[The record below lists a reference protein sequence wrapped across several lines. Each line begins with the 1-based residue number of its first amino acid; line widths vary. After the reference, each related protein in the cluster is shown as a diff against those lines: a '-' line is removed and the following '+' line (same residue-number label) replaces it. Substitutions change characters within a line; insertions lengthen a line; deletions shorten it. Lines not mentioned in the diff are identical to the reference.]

1 MIKVYASGAARS
13 QRVKWA
19 CEEVGAPYE
28 VVELDWPPMANPGY
42 LEINPAGTVP
52 AIVDGDVTLTE
63 SLAICEYV
71 SRTYGEAR
79 LVVEPGAAGYW
90 EYLELA
96 QFGEGTLQPTLAWA
110 RRFGPYS
117 TEIADHAREA
127 WVTRLAFLERALA
140 DGREFATAGR
150 LTVADITIGFTL
162 SAASHIGRMGELLP
176 PVVADYRDRLRA
188 RPAYRRAYGL
198 A

>member
-19 CEEVGAPYE
+19 CEEVGAAYE
-28 VVELDWPPMANPGY
+28 VVELDWPPARNPGY

-71 SRTYGEAR
+71 SRTYGGGG
-79 LVVEPGAAGYW
+79 LIVEPGQPGYY

-96 QFGEGTLQPTLAWA
+96 QFGEGTLQPALAWA

-117 TEIADHAREA
+117 PEIADHAREA
-127 WVTRLAFLERALA
+127 WVTRLDLIEQRLG
-140 DGREFATAGR
+140 DGREFITAGR
-150 LTVADITIGFTL
+150 LTVADIGIGFTL
-162 SAASHIGRMGELLP
+162 SMASFVGKLGDLVPPTVAA
-176 PVVADYRDRLRA
+176 YRDRLKA
-188 RPAYRRAYGL
+188 RPAYRRAYNL

>member
-1 MIKVYASGAARS
+1 MLKIYASGAARS

-28 VVELDWPPMANPGY
+28 VVELEWPPARNPGY

-71 SRTYGEAR
+71 SRTYGDGG
-79 LVVEPGAAGYW
+79 LIVEPGRPGYY

-96 QFGEGTLQPTLAWA
+96 LFGEGTLQPALAWA

-117 TEIADHAREA
+117 KEIADHAREA
-127 WVTRLAFLERALA
+127 WVTRLDFIEQALD
-140 DGREFATAGR
+140 DGREFITAGR
-150 LTVADITIGFTL
+150 LTVADISIGFTL
-162 SAASHIGRMGELLP
+162 SLASHIGRMGDLVP
-176 PVVADYRDRLRA
+176 PTVSAYRDRLQA
-188 RPAYRRAYGL
+188 RPAYRRAYAL

>member
-28 VVELDWPPMANPGY
+28 VVELTWPPMANPGY

-52 AIVDGDVTLTE
+52 AIVDGKVTLTE

-71 SRTYGEAR
+71 SRTYGGGQ
-79 LVVEPGAAGYW
+79 LVVEPTDAGYW

-96 QFGEGTLQPTLAWA
+96 QFGEGTLQPALAWA

-117 TEIADHAREA
+117 KEIADHAREA
-127 WVTRLAFLERALA
+127 WVTRLGFLEQRLE
-140 DGREFATAGR
+140 DGREFVTAGR
-150 LTVADITIGFTL
+150 LTVADIAIGFTL
-162 SAASHIGRMGELLP
+162 ALASHVGRMGDLLP
-176 PVVADYRDRLRA
+176 PVVTDYRDRLTA
-188 RPAYRRAYGL
+188 RPAYRKAYGL